1 MSPAASASATG
12 GAGTPA
18 DASAGRL
25 RRRLAPPAG
34 LALLMAGGA
43 LAVRVAVMTAAGD
56 DRQTEWL
63 FTAAALVLAGVALV
77 LVALPKLVP
86 GKDEDTEPPPG
97 PTSGQRG

>member
-1 MSPAASASATG
+1 VSQTASASATG
-12 GAGTPA
+12 AGTGAGVSP
-18 DASAGRL
+18 GRL
-25 RRRLAPPAG
+25 RRRWAPPAG

-86 GKDEDTEPPPG
+86 GVDEDTEPPTG